1 MATETDGRT
10 LGNLEG
16 RIAELSALLHQLHA
30 DLTSGLQQVNG
41 RIDQANGRIDR
52 LLVALIAIGG
62 GLIAALV
69 GVIATL
75 AVLVVRGG

>member
-41 RIDQANGRIDR
+41 RIDR